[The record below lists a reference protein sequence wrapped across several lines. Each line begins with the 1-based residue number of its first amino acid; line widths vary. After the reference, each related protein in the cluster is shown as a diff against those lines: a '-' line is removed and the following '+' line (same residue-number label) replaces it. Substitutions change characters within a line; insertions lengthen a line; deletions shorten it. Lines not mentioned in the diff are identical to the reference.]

1 MGMFRNQPSRLFLL
15 PSLLLIGASVG
26 TLFVPGALPPAGME
40 SSQFFYFLPLVGLLT
55 LLAAF
60 GTLVATPRLA
70 TGFRLGDS
78 LVVALGLYAALRGA
92 SGGALPRIG
101 VWSSLLLIVW
111 YLDLRISLASGSRR
125 HRRRIFRGIILLMLL
140 AGLAQ
145 EIAGLRQLYGYG
157 LSNHARFRV
166 TGTFH
171 NPAPLGGFLAL
182 VSGIALDRIVRL
194 GRPLARYLERRGWQA
209 KLLLSPGFWIFGL
222 SGLFLLGAL
231 LLLPATQSRIAWLG
245 ALTALLIVGWEP
257 LVRPLWRWIRGRKWV
272 VWVLVPLAGLVLVG
286 GTLAAYRMKARSAD
300 GRLLM
305 WKTTLRMIADRPWDG
320 VGPGCFAGVYGDCQA
335 AWLSSPHATDGERQV
350 AGSAGAAFNDYL
362 QLAAEL
368 GLPGLLLMVA
378 VLFFGFRGFR
388 RRWRSGGCGFAAAL
402 AALSVFAAA
411 SYPLQLLSFRVLWM
425 LLAAVGI
432 SGLYDTRPVSGVRAG
447 DRIGSGAVLGFCL
460 VVSALSF
467 WTAWPLRRTYAAWG
481 RLEPLYRMERFETVA
496 ADYER
501 LAPVLDAEP
510 SFLFE
515 WANVRN
521 KVGDPAGS
529 IAILER
535 AVGLSSDPML
545 YNLLGNNYRTLGD
558 YPSAEQAYLRARAV
572 VPGRLYPLYLL
583 TDLYRESG
591 QEDRMRAMGRR
602 VLEFD
607 ERVSSPAVREMR
619 ARVRKWLE

>member
-1 MGMFRNQPSRLFLL
+1 MFRNLSSRLLSSSILL
-15 PSLLLIGASVG
+15 SVGALLG
-26 TLFVPGALPPAGME
+26 TLFVPGTLPPAGME

-55 LLAAF
+55 FVTALRA
-60 GTLVATPRLA
+60 LVATPRLA

-101 VWSSLLLIVW
+101 VWNYLLLTVF
-111 YLDLRISLASGSRR
+111 YLDLRLCLSLGTRR
-125 HRRRIFRGIILLMLL
+125 DRRRIFRGIILLLLL
-140 AGLAQ
+140 AGLVQ

-194 GRPLARYLERRGWQA
+194 GRPLARYLGWRGWSP
-209 KLLLSPGFWIFGL
+209 KLLLLPGFWIFGL
-222 SGLFLLGAL
+222 SGLFLLGVL

-257 LVRPLWRWIRGRKWV
+257 LVRPLRRWLRERKWV
-272 VWVLVPLAGLVLVG
+272 AWVLVPLAGLVLVG
-286 GTLAAYRMKARSAD
+286 GTTAAYRMKARSAD

-305 WKTTLRMIADRPWDG
+305 WKTTLRMVADRPWDG
-320 VGPGCFAGVYGDCQA
+320 VGPGRFSGVYGDYQA
-335 AWLSSPHATDGERQV
+335 AWLSSPHASDSERQV
-350 AGSAGAAFNDYL
+350 AGSSGAAFNDYL

-368 GLPGLLLMVA
+368 GLPGLLLMVV
-378 VLFFGFRGFR
+378 VLFFAFRGFR

-402 AALSVFAAA
+402 AAFSVFAAA

-425 LLAAVGI
+425 LLVAVGI
-432 SGLYDTRPVSGVRAG
+432 GGLYDARPVSGVRAG
-447 DRIGSGAVLGFCL
+447 DRIGSGVVLGFCL

-496 ADYER
+496 TDYER
-501 LAPVLDAEP
+501 LAPALGAEP

-521 KVGDPAGS
+521 KVGDPTGS

-535 AVGLSSDPML
+535 AAGLSSDPML
-545 YNLLGNNYRTLGD
+545 YNLLGNNYRALGD
-558 YPSAEQAYLRARAV
+558 YPSAERAYLRAWAV

-591 QEDRMRAMGRR
+591 QEARMRAMGRR

-619 ARVRKWLE
+619 ARVREWLE

>member
-1 MGMFRNQPSRLFLL
+1 MFRNLSSRLLSSSILL
-15 PSLLLIGASVG
+15 SVGALLG
-26 TLFVPGALPPAGME
+26 TLFVPGTLPPAGME

-55 LLAAF
+55 FVTALRA
-60 GTLVATPRLA
+60 LVATPRLA

-101 VWSSLLLIVW
+101 VWNYLLLTVF
-111 YLDLRISLASGSRR
+111 YLDLRLCLSLGTRR
-125 HRRRIFRGIILLMLL
+125 DRRRIFRGIILLLLL
-140 AGLAQ
+140 AGLVQ

-194 GRPLARYLERRGWQA
+194 GRPLARYLGWRGWSP
-209 KLLLSPGFWIFGL
+209 KLLLLPGFWIFGL
-222 SGLFLLGAL
+222 SGLFLLGVL

-257 LVRPLWRWIRGRKWV
+257 LVRPLRRWLRERKWV
-272 VWVLVPLAGLVLVG
+272 AWVLVPLAGLVLVG
-286 GTLAAYRMKARSAD
+286 GTTAAYRMKARSAD

-305 WKTTLRMIADRPWDG
+305 WKTTLRMVADRPWDG
-320 VGPGCFAGVYGDCQA
+320 VGPGRFSGVYGDYQA
-335 AWLSSPHATDGERQV
+335 AWLSSPHASDSERQV
-350 AGSAGAAFNDYL
+350 AGSSGAAFNDYL

-368 GLPGLLLMVA
+368 GLPGLLLMVV
-378 VLFFGFRGFR
+378 VLFFAFRGFR

-402 AALSVFAAA
+402 AAFSVFAAA

-425 LLAAVGI
+425 LLVAVGI
-432 SGLYDTRPVSGVRAG
+432 GGLYDARPVSGVRAG
-447 DRIGSGAVLGFCL
+447 DRIGSGVVLGFCL

-496 ADYER
+496 TDYER
-501 LAPVLDAEP
+501 LAPALGAEP

-521 KVGDPAGS
+521 KDGDPTGS

-535 AVGLSSDPML
+535 AAGLSSDPML
-545 YNLLGNNYRTLGD
+545 YNLLGNNYRALGD
-558 YPSAEQAYLRARAV
+558 YPSAERAYLRAWAV

-591 QEDRMRAMGRR
+591 QEARMRAMGRR